1 MDFCLNQKSTFS
13 PWLHVIW
20 TTFAFRAPIHRS
32 VSSRLRTRSSHIWLP
47 RVYQHVFSIIFT
59 NVWVLRTV
67 PHLQTLIFFRWAFS
81 LWCIAANC
89 VQSIA
94 LLCIPHW
101 CSCCFSKL
109 GLLLSN
115 VGNRLSTEKNLKHV
129 ETWPELPRVNVN
141 LLSLSGVCVINLVSV
156 SYFP

>member
-1 MDFCLNQKSTFS
+1 MKSLKLKGWPTVDFCLNQKSTFS

-81 LWCIAANC
+81 LWCIAANR

-109 GLLLSN
+109 GPADRFPLTTLWGNDLSM
-115 VGNRLSTEKNLKHV
+115 RSFDC
-129 ETWPELPRVNVN
+129 PRGQENHMTQ
-141 LLSLSGVCVINLVSV
+141 L
-156 SYFP
+156 